1 MGSQRKQ
8 YSGDFKA
15 KVALEALRG
24 ERTLSEIASE
34 YEVHPKQVISWKKKV
49 LEELPNLFSNGQARK
64 SQEEADLKARLFQEI
79 GELKFELDWLKKK
92 LRFTA

>member
-34 YEVHPKQVISWKKKV
+34 YGVHPKQVISWKKKV

-64 SQEEADLKARLFQEI
+64 RQEEEDLKARLFQEI

-92 LRFTA
+92 LHFTP